1 MLAENLQHWA
11 EQEREIGRKEAR
23 QEILAV
29 KEETQQKLRKKVQEI
44 ALKLIALD
52 SITDEQIADI
62 SGFSLEEI
70 AALRKSSG
78 H

>member
-11 EQEREIGRKEAR
+11 EKEREEIR
-23 QEILAV
+23 QEIL
-29 KEETQQKLRKKVQEI
+29 TTKLEMVLGMI
-44 ALKLIALD
+44 ALG
-52 SITDEQIADI
+52 SITDEQIAKI

>member
-11 EQEREIGRKEAR
+11 EKER
-23 QEILAV
+23 LAGEQTGI
-29 KEETQQKLRKKVQEI
+29 KKGSEKTKLKMVLGMI
-44 ALKLIALD
+44 ALGS
-52 SITDEQIADI
+52 SITDEQIAKV
-62 SGFSLEEI
+62 SGFSLEDI